1 MTAVEPER
9 IHQKE
14 VAIVQGVD
22 ISGQWNRMFEERVIW
37 DYDTSKLDEIT
48 QIEGAESLG
57 ACYQCGKC
65 TPVCPVDHVGDYS
78 PRKIFRKTQIGY
90 QPARKSRPV
99 ALHHLYELPACV
111 S

>member
-22 ISGQWNRMFEERVIW
+22 VSGQWNRMFEERVIW

-48 QIEGAESLG
+48 QIEGQQSRWALAINAANAHPS
-57 ACYQCGKC
+57 
-65 TPVCPVDHVGDYS
+65 
-78 PRKIFRKTQIGY
+78 
-90 QPARKSRPV
+90 AR
-99 ALHHLYELPACV
+99 
-111 S
+111 